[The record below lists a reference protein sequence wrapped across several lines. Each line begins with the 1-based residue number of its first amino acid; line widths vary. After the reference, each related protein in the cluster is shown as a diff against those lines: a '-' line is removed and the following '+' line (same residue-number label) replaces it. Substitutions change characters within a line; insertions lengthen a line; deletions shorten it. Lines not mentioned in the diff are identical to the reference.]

1 MTALPAPGT
10 PEFEALLHTIRFPGD
25 SDPAETREWLDA
37 LATLVRE
44 GGPERARFVL
54 SALQDEARRHALAWQ
69 PARQTPYVNT
79 IALHEQAAFPGDLEI
94 EQRLAALMRWNALAM
109 VVRANLRQGELGGH
123 ISSYASAADLFEV
136 GFNHFF
142 RARSDTPG
150 AAHGGD
156 LVFFQPHS
164 APGVYARAFVEG
176 RLSEADLDHYRQ
188 EVTAA
193 AARARGEAVRG
204 LSSYPH
210 PWLMPDFWQLPT
222 GSMGLGP
229 ISAVYQARFLRY
241 LEHRGLAAPSDRRV
255 WGFFGDGEMDEPES
269 LAGLSLAAREQLDNL
284 VFVVNCNLQRLD
296 GPVRGNGRIVDELE
310 TVFAGAGWHV
320 IKLLWGSDWD
330 ALFARDTTQALARAF
345 ARTVD
350 GQFQTFSAND
360 GAYNREKF
368 FGQSPELRALVG
380 AMTDDEIDRL
390 HRGGHD
396 LVKIHAAYA
405 AAVRHRGAPVVILAM
420 TKKGYGM
427 GTTAQG
433 RMTTH
438 QQKKLDGDDLVAFAR
453 RFRLPV
459 SDEAARAQAF
469 VRPAPDSP
477 ESRYL
482 HERRA
487 ALGGPLPARLP
498 QAAEPPLPV
507 PPAARVAAFALQ
519 AEGKAMSTTMA
530 FVRLLGNLL
539 KEPVLGP
546 RIVPIVADEARTF
559 GMAALFRQVG
569 IYAPEGQ
576 RYEPEDA
583 GTLASYRESRDGQ
596 ILEEGIS
603 EAGAMASWTAAA
615 TSYSTHGL
623 AMLPFY
629 IYYSMFGFQRVG
641 DLIWAAADQRARGFL
656 LGATSGRTTL
666 SGEGLQH
673 QDGSS
678 QLVAATVPNCL
689 AWDPAFAYELALIVE
704 HGLQRMLQQRHDV
717 FFYVTL
723 MNQNHEQPSLPNLG
737 QEGAA
742 EGVLRGLHRLPA
754 LPEVAALTERAVTAA
769 NAAGAPRCVL
779 LGSGAILH
787 EALAAARLLA
797 AEFGVAATV
806 ASVTSWSEL
815 AREGMAC
822 ERARTLGAPPQ
833 QAGEPW
839 VTAQLAAT
847 DGPIV
852 AATDYVRAVPE
863 QIRAFVPAGRR
874 YATLGTD
881 GFGRSDS
888 REAVRGFFEVD
899 ARHIALRALVA
910 LADDGALPAEVP
922 AQARARWGLGP
933 TPAPWTL

>member
-1 MTALPAPGT
+1 MTDHSLS
-10 PEFEALLHTIRFPGD
+10 RFLSDAAGD
-25 SDPAETREWLDA
+25 VDPVETAEWRDA
-37 LATLVRE
+37 LRALVASQ
-44 GGPERARFVL
+44 GPARARYIL
-54 SALQDEARRHALAWQ
+54 DELAALARDPHVGWS
-69 PARQTPYVNT
+69 PELVTPYVNT
-79 IALHEQAAFPGDLEI
+79 IPVDRQPVFPGDLAI
-94 EQRLAALMRWNALAM
+94 EERLASLMRWNALAM
-109 VVRANLRQGELGGH
+109 VARANAAYGELGGH
-123 ISSYASAADLFEV
+123 IASYASAADLFEV

-142 RARSDTPG
+142 QAPHEG
-150 AAHGGD
+150 HGGD

-164 APGVYARAFVEG
+164 APGVYARAFLEG
-176 RLSEADLDHYRQ
+176 RLTEADLAHYRQ
-188 EVTAA
+188 EITAPA
-193 AARARGEAVRG
+193 AGARG

-210 PWLMPDFWQLPT
+210 PWLMPDFWQFPT
-222 GSMGLGP
+222 GSMGIGP
-229 ISAVYQARFLRY
+229 ISSIYHARFMRY
-241 LEHRGLAAPSDRRV
+241 LTHRGLLDCAGRKV
-255 WGFFGDGEMDEPES
+255 WGVFGDGEMDEPES
-269 LAGLSLAAREQLDNL
+269 MSALTLASREKLDNL
-284 VFVVNCNLQRLD
+284 VWVVNCNLQRLD

-477 ESRYL
+477 EARYL

-559 GMAALFRQVG
+559 GMANLFKQVG
-569 IYAPEGQ
+569 IYSSVGQ
-576 RYEPEDA
+576 RYEPEDI
-583 GTLASYRESRDGQ
+583 GSVLSYREALDGQ

-603 EAGAMASWTAAA
+603 EAGAIASWTAAA
-615 TSYSTHGL
+615 TSYSVHGL
-623 AMLPFY
+623 PMLPFY

-641 DLIWAAADQRARGFL
+641 DAIWAAADQRARGFL
-656 LGATSGRTTL
+656 LGATS
-666 SGEGLQH
+666 
-673 QDGSS
+673 
-678 QLVAATVPNCL
+678 
-689 AWDPAFAYELALIVE
+689 
-704 HGLQRMLQQRHDV
+704 
-717 FFYVTL
+717 
-723 MNQNHEQPSLPNLG
+723 
-737 QEGAA
+737 
-742 EGVLRGLHRLPA
+742 
-754 LPEVAALTERAVTAA
+754 
-769 NAAGAPRCVL
+769 
-779 LGSGAILH
+779 
-787 EALAAARLLA
+787 
-797 AEFGVAATV
+797 
-806 ASVTSWSEL
+806 
-815 AREGMAC
+815 
-822 ERARTLGAPPQ
+822 
-833 QAGEPW
+833 
-839 VTAQLAAT
+839 
-847 DGPIV
+847 
-852 AATDYVRAVPE
+852 
-863 QIRAFVPAGRR
+863 
-874 YATLGTD
+874 
-881 GFGRSDS
+881 
-888 REAVRGFFEVD
+888 
-899 ARHIALRALVA
+899 
-910 LADDGALPAEVP
+910 
-922 AQARARWGLGP
+922 
-933 TPAPWTL
+933 